1 MKSPNKSGAGFTIIE
16 IIIVM
21 ALFTGLFAM
30 GAVTGTD
37 SYQRYIFRSEL
48 EKTGALL
55 QKARSS
61 AMANIGETSHGV
73 YFGDTANTILFRG
86 TSYTTSSPYNLKIE
100 RSKAVSISAS
110 STVPSAIVFTPLS
123 GTSTAGTI
131 TLTDGVRNSI
141 ITVNNE
147 GAINW

>member
-1 MKSPNKSGAGFTIIE
+1 MKSPSILAQNRGFTIIE

-61 AMANIGETSHGV
+61 AMANVGESSHGV
-73 YFGDTANTILFRG
+73 YFGDSANTILFRG
-86 TSYTTSSPYNLKIE
+86 ASYTASSPYNLKIE
-100 RSKAVSISAS
+100 RSKAVSISG
-110 STVPSAIVFTPLS
+110 PLEIVFTPLS
-123 GTSTAGTI
+123 GATVTTGII
-131 TLTDGVRNSI
+131 TLTDGVRNAT

-147 GAINW
+147 GLINW